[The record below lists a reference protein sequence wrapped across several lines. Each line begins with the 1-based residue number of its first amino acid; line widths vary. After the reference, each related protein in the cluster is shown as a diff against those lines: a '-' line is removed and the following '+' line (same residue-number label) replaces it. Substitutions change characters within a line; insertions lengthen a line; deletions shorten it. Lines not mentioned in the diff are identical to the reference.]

1 MVETTKRRVVITGLG
16 TVSPVGNSIKE
27 AWEAALR
34 GKSGVAPITL
44 FDASELPTRFAAEVK
59 DFDPDA
65 LFGRRESRRMDRFT
79 QFAFAAAQEAMTDSG
94 LVVTPEQSPRVGVVM
109 GSAVGGM
116 GTVLVEFEKALT
128 KGYDRVSPFLG
139 PMMLPDT
146 GPAQIAIAYG
156 LRGPNMSI
164 ATACAS
170 ATNAIGE
177 AAAMIR
183 RGAADVIVT
192 GGSEAALTKL
202 AMAAFGVMQAL
213 SKRNEDPQRA
223 SRPFD
228 MERDGFV
235 IAEGAGV
242 LILESEELALAR
254 GAKIYG
260 EVLGYGT
267 SEDAFHLAAP
277 SESGD
282 GAILAMENALADA
295 GLQPGAVDYLNAHG
309 TSTKLND
316 LSETLAIKAVF
327 GEGAYKLPISSTKSI
342 TGHMLGAAGAIEAIY
357 CLKAIETGLIPPTS
371 NYEKPDPECD
381 LDYVPNEPRRA
392 SVKVA
397 MSNSFGLGGHNAC
410 IVLGAY
416 SG

>member
-1 MVETTKRRVVITGLG
+1 MVETTRRRVVITGLG

-27 AWEAALR
+27 AWEAALQ

-59 DFDPDA
+59 DFDPDV
-65 LFGRRESRRMDRFT
+65 LFGRREARRMDRFT
-79 QFAFAAAQEAMTDSG
+79 QFAFAAAQEAMADSG